1 VADVP
6 GSDGYDEFRA
16 FVLANSATLMRTAY
30 LLTQHVHLAEDLLQT
45 VLTRTAMRWKQV
57 NAEKAAAYV
66 RSALYRESV
75 SWWRRRKLDEALTP
89 ETPDPSTEDFS
100 EGSASRMTVQ
110 RALRRLTPKQRA
122 VLVLRFFEDLTE
134 VETAELLGCSVG
146 TVKSQTRYALERLRV
161 VAPELVESAEVSG

>member
-1 VADVP
+1 MAEVP
-6 GSDGYDEFRA
+6 DAFDEFRA
-16 FVLANSATLMRTAY
+16 FVRAHSGSLMRTAY
-30 LLTQHVHLAEDLLQT
+30 LLTQDTHLAEDLLQT
-45 VLTRTAMRWKQV
+45 VLTKTAMRWRQV
-57 NAEKAAAYV
+57 SAEKAPAYV

-75 SWWRRRKLDEALTP
+75 SVWRRRKLDEALTAEVP
-89 ETPDPSTEDFS
+89 EPRGEDFAD
-100 EGSASRMTVQ
+100 GSASRVAVQ

-161 VAPELVESAEVSG
+161 VAPELVDLVEVSG